1 MLRCLGVDLMT
12 WINDLIKIYD
22 RNKDWVGKPKPIRLS
37 NPSKGISEQNA
48 YLLPLSHTTVKAQ
61 YEVTVDE
68 AGELVRADALGPR
81 GKTTI
86 IPATIDANSRTSKA
100 VPYPVHDKF
109 QYVAR
114 DYQDYVSLKTAQN
127 DAYHSYLQQLRD
139 FVDSPDGQEFRPV
152 YQYLKHHDL
161 IHDLIEQGTF
171 TAAGIKSERPEKKDL
186 AGFVRFRVA
195 RKNPFWNDPIAFNN
209 WDHYYQEHLNQDE
222 THGLSY
228 VTGMFNQVLTNR
240 HPGAIRYPGDKAKL
254 ISSNDS
260 QNYTYRG
267 RFLTPDEV
275 VGLSYC
281 DSQKAHLAL
290 KWLIELQSINI
301 DGRIFLIWGVE
312 ESVTIED
319 LYFGLGEYESGDPNE
334 PNTNLGLA
342 TEFKKSFWQG
352 KEIQAHDQVYVM
364 ELDAA
369 TPGRLGILNYRSMD
383 VQTYFNRIIDWYE
396 GMRLTRYYQQSDHAW
411 NPSLKQ
417 LIESVY
423 GTKGSDK
430 IRKSALSRVIQ
441 AMFDGRELPKDMQR
455 QLYIRASHPTS
466 FKADSSPNWQTVCL
480 TTAAVWK
487 HKAKGRFKMG
497 LDRQETDRSYLFGRL
512 LAVAD
517 VVEQGVLDAKE
528 KEGGQTSADH
538 MRGSKRRL
546 TNARRYMS
554 TFSQRPVTTWKHI
567 YQQLQKAYLPQSK
580 FQFKAQKE
588 FDQIMELLDSDKYVD
603 QPLDGTFLLGFSHQ
617 RNAWF
622 KKATENEE
630 EK

>member
-1 MLRCLGVDLMT
+1 MT
-12 WINDLIKIYD
+12 WINDLIAVYD
-22 RNKDWVGKPKPIRLS
+22 RNQEWIGKPKPLQDAD
-37 NPSKGISEQNA
+37 PEKNA
-48 YLLPLSHTTVKAQ
+48 LLLPLSHTTVKAQ
-61 YEVTVDE
+61 YEVIVNSN
-68 AGELVRADALGPR
+68 GELVKAVFLDKR
-81 GKTTI
+81 GETTI
-86 IPATIDANSRTSKA
+86 IPATIEANSRTSKV

-114 DYQDYVSLKTAQN
+114 DYQDYVSLKTTQN
-127 DAYHSYLQQLRD
+127 EAYHSYLQQLKN
-139 FVDSPDGQEFRPV
+139 FVDSSDGQAFQPIYE
-152 YQYLKHHDL
+152 YLKHHDL

-171 TAAGIKSERPEKKDL
+171 TAAGIKSKRPEKKDL
-186 AGFVRFRVA
+186 AFFVRFKVA
-195 RKNPFWNDPIAFNN
+195 DKEPFWKDPVAFARWN
-209 WDHYYQEHLNQDE
+209 HYYQAYLEKE
-222 THGLSY
+222 EIHGISY
-228 VTGMFNQVLTNR
+228 ATGLADQVLTSR

-267 RFLTPDEV
+267 RFFAPEEV
-275 VGLSYC
+275 MGLSYC

-301 DGRIFLIWGVE
+301 DGRIFLVWGVNRKCTIR
-312 ESVTIED
+312 SVFWGNVKPKDNNPDTD
-319 LYFGLGEYESGDPNE
+319 LSMAQQFQKAFWWGN
-334 PNTNLGLA
+334 
-342 TEFKKSFWQG
+342 KVKS
-352 KEIQAHDQVYVM
+352 HDRVYLM

-383 VQTYFNRIIDWYE
+383 AQTYFDRIVSWFE
-396 GMRLTRYYQQSDHAW
+396 GMQLGRYYKQTDHVW

-417 LIESVY
+417 LIDAIY
-423 GTKGSDK
+423 GTTGTDK

-480 TTAAVWK
+480 TTATVWK

>member
-1 MLRCLGVDLMT
+1 MT
-12 WINDLIKIYD
+12 WINDLIAVYD
-22 RNKDWVGKPKPIRLS
+22 RNQEWIGKPKPLQDAD
-37 NPSKGISEQNA
+37 PEKNA
-48 YLLPLSHTTVKAQ
+48 LLLPLSHTTVKAQ
-61 YEVTVDE
+61 YEVIVNSN
-68 AGELVRADALGPR
+68 GELVKAVFLDKR
-81 GKTTI
+81 GETTI
-86 IPATIDANSRTSKA
+86 IPATIEANSRTSKV

-114 DYQDYVSLKTAQN
+114 DYQDYVSLKATQN
-127 DAYHSYLQQLRD
+127 EAYHSYLQQLKN
-139 FVDSPDGQEFRPV
+139 FVDSSDGQTFQPIYE
-152 YQYLKHHDL
+152 YLKHHDL

-171 TAAGIKSERPEKKDL
+171 TAAGIKSKRPEKKDL
-186 AGFVRFRVA
+186 AFFVRFKVA
-195 RKNPFWNDPIAFNN
+195 DKEPFWKDPVAFAHWN
-209 WDHYYQEHLNQDE
+209 HYYQAHLE
-222 THGLSY
+222 KEEIHGISY
-228 VTGMFNQVLTNR
+228 ATGLADQVLTSR

-267 RFLTPDEV
+267 RFFAPEEV
-275 VGLSYC
+275 MGLSYC

-301 DGRIFLIWGVE
+301 DGRIFLVWGVNRKCTIK
-312 ESVTIED
+312 SVFWGNVKPKDNNPDTD
-319 LYFGLGEYESGDPNE
+319 LSVAQQFQK
-334 PNTNLGLA
+334 A
-342 TEFKKSFWQG
+342 FWQG
-352 KEIQAHDQVYVM
+352 NKVKPHDRVYLM

-383 VQTYFNRIIDWYE
+383 VQTYFDRIVSWFE
-396 GMRLTRYYQQSDHAW
+396 GMQLGRYYKQTDHVW

-417 LIESVY
+417 LIDAIY
-423 GTKGSDK
+423 GTTGTDK

-567 YQQLQKAYLPQSK
+567 YEQLQKAYLPQSK